1 MGDQKPGD
9 VLLENFPR
17 QVPQVGAVPGGHSP
31 KASNQDDSTK
41 SAGNARP
48 QQTYGNPL
56 RRYICHAL
64 LQSKKKK
71 KILTRD
77 TGSTGQP
84 SQPEQHPHFHDL
96 DPTPQPNIDPWR
108 FNPSLLDPNSFAF
121 SGFAHGGS

>member
-1 MGDQKPGD
+1 MTAQKAP
-9 VLLENFPR
+9 VMH
-17 QVPQVGAVPGGHSP
+17 GHSRRMETP
-31 KASNQDDSTK
+31 YAAI
-41 SAGNARP
+41 SA
-48 QQTYGNPL
+48 TLCFNP
-56 RRYICHAL
+56 
-64 LQSKKKK
+64 KKKK